1 MSKSTHVL
9 KIQKGSKVY
18 TCDLYTTMAE
28 ARKELYPN
36 LPLFRVQI
44 GSQTL
49 YAPFTTT
56 LNSATESTPLVC
68 PLFAADGNDT
78 LYCVAQHAFYKVN
91 ITPVANAKITVIAYE
106 NVWNGKYYELVE
118 ITRWNSGAKWFPFG
132 TELDI
137 SVSGNPANIWM
148 SPGLV
153 ITPNTDVT
161 LVNKNKEITATAP
174 TRWTYE
180 FTLAGTEHQTI
191 TVKYTQPGK
200 SQVTKTST
208 STGQYIKVL
217 AGTTWTATVAGA
229 TGYNPGSLSNGS
241 GTITDNQTVISATAA
256 KLKTFTL
263 KLAATT
269 HQTIT
274 LKYKNH
280 KSDGTVAAEVT
291 KTSTSSAQSFT
302 VGYGTTWTATL
313 AAATGYTKGTLSAS
327 SGTVKAAT
335 TVSATAAT
343 AITPKITF
351 TWTAD
356 GWTPTATITYTN
368 SSGTSK
374 TATKPSSVTIKYNTA
389 VKITD
394 TKNSNP
400 YYLKITQGSTYKTAI
415 HTKESWTSGKL
426 TANTTFKIVG
436 FYEGDSGSGGEGS
449 GGEGGA

>member
-18 TCDLYTTMAE
+18 TCDLYTTMTE
-28 ARKELYPN
+28 ARRELYPDQ
-36 LPLFRVQI
+36 PLLRVKI
-44 GSQTL
+44 GNDTL
-49 YAPFTTT
+49 YAPFSGT
-56 LNSATESTPLVC
+56 LDSATESTPLVC
-68 PLFAADGNDT
+68 PLFAGQGNNI

-91 ITPVANAKITVIAYE
+91 ITPVANAKFTVIAYE
-106 NVWNGKYYELVE
+106 NIGNVLYE
-118 ITRWNSGAKWFPFG
+118 ITRWSSGAKWLPFG

-137 SVSGNPANIWM
+137 AVSGDPDDIWM
-148 SPGLV
+148 APGLV
-153 ITPNTDVT
+153 ITPNTEVW

-180 FTLAGTEHQTI
+180 FTLSGTTHQTI

-200 SQVTKTST
+200 SEATKTST
-208 STGQYIKVL
+208 SSTQYISVL
-217 AGTTWTATVAGA
+217 AGTTWSATVAGA
-229 TGYNPGSLSNGS
+229 TGYNPGSLQYGSS
-241 GTITDNQTVISATAA
+241 GTIRDNNTVIYASNAS
-256 KLKTFTL
+256 LKTFTL

-327 SGTVKAAT
+327 KGTVKAAT

-356 GWTPTATITYTN
+356 GWTPTATVTYTN
-368 SSGTSK
+368 TSGTSK
-374 TATKPSSVTIKYNTA
+374 TATKPSSVTIKYNTTI
-389 VKITD
+389 KITD
-394 TKNSNP
+394 TKNN
-400 YYLKITQGSTYKTAI
+400 YYYALTITQGSTYKATI
-415 HTKESWTSGKL
+415 RSGNSWTSGKL

-436 FYEGDSGSGGEGS
+436 IDTSPSGSSGEGS

>member
-9 KIQKGSKVY
+9 KIQNGSKVY

-36 LPLFRVQI
+36 QPLFRVKI
-44 GSQTL
+44 GNETL
-49 YAPFTTT
+49 YAPFTST
-56 LNSATESTPLVC
+56 LDSATESTPLVC
-68 PLFAADGNDT
+68 PLFAGQGDNT

-91 ITPVANAKITVIAYE
+91 ITPVANAKFTVIAYE
-106 NVWNGKYYELVE
+106 NIGNVLYE
-118 ITRWNSGAKWFPFG
+118 ITRWNSGAKWLPFG

-137 SVSGNPANIWM
+137 AVSGDPDDIWM

-153 ITPNTDVT
+153 ITPNTEVW

-180 FTLAGTEHQTI
+180 FLLAGTTHQTV

-200 SQVTKTST
+200 SETTKTST
-208 STGQYIKVL
+208 SSAQYISVL
-217 AGTTWTATVAGA
+217 AGTTWSATVAGA
-229 TGYNPGSLSNGS
+229 TGYNPGSLQYGSS
-241 GTITDNQTVISATAA
+241 GTIRDNNTIIDASAAT
-256 KLKTFTL
+256 LKTFTL
-263 KLAATT
+263 KLAATSN
-269 HQTIT
+269 QTIT

-351 TWTAD
+351 TWTND

-368 SSGTSK
+368 TSGNSA
-374 TATKPSSVTIKYNTA
+374 TATKPSSVTIKYNTKI
-389 VKITD
+389 KITD
-394 TKNSNP
+394 TKNSTR

-415 HTKESWTSGKL
+415 HNKESWTSGAL
-426 TANTTFKIVG
+426 TSNTTFKIVG
-436 FYEGDSGSGGEGS
+436 YYDEPTGSSGEGS
-449 GGEGGA
+449 GGEGGGGE